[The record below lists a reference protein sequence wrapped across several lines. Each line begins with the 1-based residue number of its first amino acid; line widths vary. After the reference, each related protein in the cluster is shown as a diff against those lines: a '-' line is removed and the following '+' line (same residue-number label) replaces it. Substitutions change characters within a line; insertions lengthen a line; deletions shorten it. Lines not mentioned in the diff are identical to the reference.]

1 MTVIPFSE
9 GIVVIVTG
17 VLLMLSGYAY
27 GRLSK

>member
-1 MTVIPFSE
+1 MSLVTFPE
-9 GIVVIVTG
+9 GVVVVVAG